1 MPEDSLELM
10 KGTLDVLVLKTLSW
24 GPMHGYGVSR
34 WIRSRTDG
42 ELGVD
47 EAALYQALHRMERR
61 GWLESDWGRSEN
73 NRRAKFYSLTEKG
86 RAQLRQQTRAVR
98 RYVKALSLVLD
109 ARGAGAAS

>member
-1 MPEDSLELM
+1 MSGDSLELL

-24 GPMHGYGVSR
+24 GAMHGYGISR

-47 EAALYQALHRMERR
+47 DAALYQALHRMERR
-61 GWLESDWGRSEN
+61 GWLEAEWGRSEN
-73 NRRAKFYSLTEKG
+73 NRRAKFYSLTKKG
-86 RAQLRQQTRAVR
+86 RAELGRQTREVR

-109 ARGAGAAS
+109 ARSLGAS